1 MKYLFFGLMSLFM
14 VTSGYAQNVLNAMSP
29 EELREQRANRTKVT
43 ESGDTVSTLNQP
55 LEYGHIEDKDII
67 WSKVVWEVIDLNER
81 LNQPYY
87 RASDGLLTESAS
99 LYDALV
105 EGVRSGAIEQVYDN
119 EYFTNKMTYDQIVSR
134 TAKKDTQQFY
144 FDMIDAG
151 EEPDEGLIFNFEID
165 SDHIEMIKIKG
176 MWYIDR
182 RLGEM
187 KYRILGLCIMGPD
200 AQALGTEFDDGTFVE
215 LFWIWYPDA
224 REVLN
229 NYTVFNPNNSSSS
242 ITFDDLINARRF
254 SSVLYKAQ
262 TMYGIT
268 PIEDYIPNDAKG
280 QLEESD
286 RIRESILQ
294 SEADMWSY

>member
-1 MKYLFFGLMSLFM
+1 MKCLFFGIVSLVASVGF
-14 VTSGYAQNVLNAMSP
+14 AQNVLNAMSP
-29 EELREQRANRTKVT
+29 EELREQRANKTKVT
-43 ESGDTVSTLNQP
+43 EAGDTISTMAEP
-55 LEYGHIEDKDII
+55 LEYGYIEDKDVI
-67 WSKVVWEVIDLNER
+67 WSKVVWEVIDMNER
-81 LNQPYY
+81 LNQPFY

-105 EGVRSGAIEQVYDN
+105 QGVRSGAIEQVYDD
-119 EYFTNKMTYDQIVSR
+119 EYFDTKMTYDQIVSR
-134 TAKKDTQQFY
+134 TAKKDTQQYY
-144 FDMIDAG
+144 FDLIDEG
-151 EEPDEGLIFNFEID
+151 EAPDEGLIFNFEVSSAD
-165 SDHIEMIKIKG
+165 IKMLKTKG

-187 KYRILGLCIMGPD
+187 KYRLLGLCIMGPD
-200 AQALGTEFDDGTFVE
+200 AQALGTQFDDGTFVE

-224 REVLN
+224 RKVLS

-242 ITFDDLINARRF
+242 VTYDDLLNARRF

-268 PIEDYIPNDAKG
+268 PIEEYIPKDSKG

-286 RIRESILQ
+286 RIRTAVLQ

>member
-1 MKYLFFGLMSLFM
+1 MSL
-14 VTSGYAQNVLNAMSP
+14 VASLGYAQNVLNAVSP
-29 EELREQRANRTKVT
+29 EELREQRANKTKVT
-43 ESGDTVSTLNQP
+43 EAGDTVSTLAEP
-55 LEYGHIEDKDII
+55 LEYGYIEDKDII

-105 EGVRSGAIEQVYDN
+105 QGVKSGEIQQVYDD
-119 EYFTNKMTYDQIVSR
+119 EYFTTKMTYDQIVAR
-134 TAKKDTQQFY
+134 TENKDTQQYY

-151 EEPDEGLIFNFEID
+151 EEPDSALIFNFQVNSKD
-165 SDHIEMIKIKG
+165 IKMLKTKG

-187 KYRILGLCIMGPD
+187 KYRLLGLCIMGPD
-200 AQALGTEFDDGTFVE
+200 AAALGTQFDDGELVE

-224 REVLN
+224 RKVLN

-242 ITFDDLINARRF
+242 ITFDDLLNARRF

-268 PIEDYIPNDAKG
+268 PIEEYIPEDAKG
-280 QLEESD
+280 QLAESD

-294 SEADMWSY
+294 SEADMWQY

>member
-1 MKYLFFGLMSLFM
+1 MKCLFFGIVSL
-14 VTSGYAQNVLNAMSP
+14 VASLGYAQNVLNAVSP
-29 EELREQRANRTKVT
+29 DELREQRANKTKVT
-43 ESGDTVSTLNQP
+43 EAGDTVSTEAQP
-55 LEYGHIEDKDII
+55 LEYGYIEDKDII

-105 EGVRSGAIEQVYDN
+105 DGVRSGKISQVYDD
-119 EYFTNKMTYDQIVSR
+119 EYFTTKMTYDQIVAR
-134 TAKKDTQQFY
+134 TAKQDTQQYY
-144 FDMIDAG
+144 FDMRDNG
-151 EEPDEGLIFNFEID
+151 EEPDEGLIFNFEINSKD
-165 SDHIEMIKIKG
+165 IKMLKTKG

-187 KYRILGLCIMGPD
+187 KYRLLGLCIMGPD
-200 AQALGTEFDDGTFVE
+200 AQALGTEFDDGMFVE
-215 LFWIWYPDA
+215 LFWIWYPDS
-224 REVLN
+224 RTVLN

-242 ITFDDLINARRF
+242 VTFDDLLNARRF
-254 SSVLYKAQ
+254 SSVIYKAQ

-268 PIEDYIPNDAKG
+268 PIEEYIPKNSKG

-286 RIRESILQ
+286 RIRESVLQ

>member
-1 MKYLFFGLMSLFM
+1 MKCLFFGIVSL
-14 VTSGYAQNVLNAMSP
+14 VASLGYAQNVLNAMSP
-29 EELREQRANRTKVT
+29 DELREQRANKTKVT
-43 ESGDTVSTLNQP
+43 EAGDTVSTEAVP
-55 LEYGHIEDKDII
+55 MEYGYIEDKDII

-105 EGVRSGAIEQVYDN
+105 EGVRSGKISQVYDD
-119 EYFTNKMTYDQIVSR
+119 EYFTTKMTYDQIVAR
-134 TAKKDTQQFY
+134 TAKKDTQQYY

-151 EEPDEGLIFNFEID
+151 EEADEGLIFNFEINSKD
-165 SDHIEMIKIKG
+165 IKMLKTKG

-187 KYRILGLCIMGPD
+187 KYRLLGLCIMGPD
-200 AQALGTEFDDGTFVE
+200 AQALGTEFDDGMFVE

-224 REVLN
+224 RTVLN

-242 ITFDDLINARRF
+242 VTFDDLLNSRRF
-254 SSVLYKAQ
+254 SSVIYKAQ

-268 PIEDYIPNDAKG
+268 PIEDYIPKNSKG

-286 RIRESILQ
+286 RIRESVLQ

>member
-1 MKYLFFGLMSLFM
+1 MKCLFFGIMSL
-14 VTSGYAQNVLNAMSP
+14 VATLGYSQNVLNAMAP
-29 EELREQRANRTKVT
+29 DELREQRANKTKVT
-43 ESGDTVSTLNQP
+43 EAGDTVSTIAEP
-55 LEYGHIEDKDII
+55 LAYGFIEDKDII

-99 LYDALV
+99 LFDALV
-105 EGVRSGAIEQVYDN
+105 GGVQSGKIKQVYDD
-119 EYFTNKMTYDQIVSR
+119 EYFNTKMTYDQIVSR
-134 TAKKDTQQFY
+134 TENKDTQQY
-144 FDMIDAG
+144 YYDMIDAG
-151 EEPDEGLIFNFEID
+151 EEPDPGLIFNFKIASGD
-165 SDHIEMIKIKG
+165 IEMIKTKG

-187 KYRILGLCIMGPD
+187 KYRLLGMCIMGPD
-200 AQALGTEFDDGTFVE
+200 AAALGTEFDDGVFVE

-242 ITFDDLINARRF
+242 ITFDDLLNARRF
-254 SSVLYKAQ
+254 SSVVYKAQ

-268 PIEDYIPNDAKG
+268 PIEEYIPKNSKG

>member
-1 MKYLFFGLMSLFM
+1 MKYLFFGLMSLM
-14 VTSGYAQNVLNAMSP
+14 ASATMAQNVLNALSP
-29 EELREQRANRTKVT
+29 EELRQQRESKTMVT
-43 ESGDTVSTLNQP
+43 EAGDTVSTLAVP
-55 LEYGHIEDKDII
+55 MEYGFIEDKDII
-67 WSKVVWEVIDLNER
+67 WSKVVWEVVDFNER

-87 RASDGLLTESAS
+87 RSSDGLLTESAS

-105 EGVRSGAIEQVYDN
+105 DGVRSGKISEVYDD
-119 EYFTNKMTYDQIVSR
+119 EYFTTKMNYEQIVSR
-134 TAKKDTQQFY
+134 TAKKDTQQYY

-151 EEPDEGLIFNFEID
+151 EEPDEALIFNFEVNSNDIK
-165 SDHIEMIKIKG
+165 MMKIKG

-187 KYRILGLCIMGPD
+187 KYRLLGLCILGPD
-200 AQALGTEFDDGTFVE
+200 AQALGTQFDDGTFVD

-229 NYTVFNPNNSSSS
+229 NYSVFNPSNSSSS
-242 ITFDDLINARRF
+242 VTFDDILNARRF

-262 TMYGIT
+262 TIYGIT
-268 PIEDYIPNDAKG
+268 PIQDYVPKDAKG

-286 RIRESILQ
+286 RIKTSILQ
-294 SEADMWSY
+294 SEADMWNY

>member
-1 MKYLFFGLMSLFM
+1 
-14 VTSGYAQNVLNAMSP
+14 MSP
-29 EELREQRANRTKVT
+29 EELREQRANKTKVT
-43 ESGDTVSTLNQP
+43 EAGDTVSTMAEP
-55 LEYGHIEDKDII
+55 LSYGYIEDKDII
-67 WSKVVWEVIDLNER
+67 WSKVVWEVIDMNER

-105 EGVRSGAIEQVYDN
+105 EGVRSGQIEQVYDD
-119 EYFTNKMTYDQIVSR
+119 EYFTSKMTYDQIVDR
-134 TAKKDTQQFY
+134 TAKKDTQQYY

-151 EEPDEGLIFNFEID
+151 EEADEGLIFNFEINSTD
-165 SDHIEMIKIKG
+165 IEMVKIKG

-187 KYRILGLCIMGPD
+187 KYRLLGLAIMGPD

-215 LFWIWYPDA
+215 LFWVWYPDA
-224 REVLN
+224 RKVLN

-242 ITFDDLINARRF
+242 ITFDDLLNARRF
-254 SSVLYKAQ
+254 SSVIYKAQ

-268 PIEDYIPNDAKG
+268 PIEDYIPKNAKG

-294 SEADMWSY
+294 SEADMWQY

>member
-1 MKYLFFGLMSLFM
+1 MKCLFFGLVSLVASLSF
-14 VTSGYAQNVLNAMSP
+14 AQNVLNAVSP
-29 EELREQRANRTKVT
+29 EQLREQRANRTKVT
-43 ESGDTVSTLNQP
+43 EAGDTVSTEAVP
-55 LEYGHIEDKDII
+55 LEYGYIEDKDII

-105 EGVRSGAIEQVYDN
+105 EGVRSGKITQVYDD
-119 EYFTNKMTYDQIVSR
+119 EYFTTKMTYDQIVAR
-134 TAKKDTQQFY
+134 TAKKDTQQYY
-144 FDMIDAG
+144 FEMIDAG
-151 EEPDEGLIFNFEID
+151 EEPDEELIFNFEVQSRD
-165 SDHIEMIKIKG
+165 IKMLKTKG

-187 KYRILGLCIMGPD
+187 KYRLLGLCIMGPD

-224 REVLN
+224 RHVLN

-242 ITFDDLINARRF
+242 VTFDDLLNARRF
-254 SSVLYKAQ
+254 SSVIYKAQ

-268 PIEDYIPNDAKG
+268 PIEDYIPKNAKG

>member
-1 MKYLFFGLMSLFM
+1 MKCLFFGIVSL
-14 VTSGYAQNVLNAMSP
+14 VASLGYAQNVLNAMSP
-29 EELREQRANRTKVT
+29 DELREQRANKTKVT
-43 ESGDTVSTLNQP
+43 EAGDTVSTEAVP
-55 LEYGHIEDKDII
+55 MEYGYIEDKDII

-105 EGVRSGAIEQVYDN
+105 DGVRSGKISQVYDD
-119 EYFTNKMTYDQIVSR
+119 EYFTTKMTYDQIVAR
-134 TAKKDTQQFY
+134 TAKKDTQQYY

-151 EEPDEGLIFNFEID
+151 EEADEGLIFNFEINSKD
-165 SDHIEMIKIKG
+165 IKMLKTKG

-187 KYRILGLCIMGPD
+187 KYRLLGLCIMGPD
-200 AQALGTEFDDGTFVE
+200 AQALGTEFDDGMFVE

-224 REVLN
+224 RTVLN

-242 ITFDDLINARRF
+242 VTFDDLLNSRRF
-254 SSVLYKAQ
+254 SSVIYKAQ

-268 PIEDYIPNDAKG
+268 PIEEYIPKDSRG

>member
-1 MKYLFFGLMSLFM
+1 MKCLFFGLVSLVASLSF
-14 VTSGYAQNVLNAMSP
+14 AQNVLNAVSP
-29 EELREQRANRTKVT
+29 EQLREQRANRTKVT
-43 ESGDTVSTLNQP
+43 EAGDTVSTEAVP
-55 LEYGHIEDKDII
+55 LEYGYIEDKDII

-105 EGVRSGAIEQVYDN
+105 EGVRSGKITQVYDD
-119 EYFTNKMTYDQIVSR
+119 EYFTTKMTYDQIVAR
-134 TAKKDTQQFY
+134 TAKKDTQQYY

-151 EEPDEGLIFNFEID
+151 EEPDEGLIFNFEVQSRD
-165 SDHIEMIKIKG
+165 IKMLKTKG

-187 KYRILGLCIMGPD
+187 KYRLLGLCIMGPD

-224 REVLN
+224 RQVLN

-242 ITFDDLINARRF
+242 VTFDDLLNARRF
-254 SSVLYKAQ
+254 SSVIYKAQ

-268 PIEDYIPNDAKG
+268 PIEDYIPKNAKG

>member
-1 MKYLFFGLMSLFM
+1 MKSLF
-14 VTSGYAQNVLNAMSP
+14 VGLLSLVATLGYAQNVLNAMSP
-29 EELREQRANRTKVT
+29 EELREQRANKTKVT
-43 ESGDTVSTLNQP
+43 EAGDTISTLADP
-55 LEYGHIEDKDII
+55 LPYGYIEDKDIV

-105 EGVRSGAIEQVYDN
+105 EGVRSGAIQQVYDD
-119 EYFTNKMTYDQIVSR
+119 EYFTTKMNYDQIVSR
-134 TAKKDTQQFY
+134 TAKKDTQQY
-144 FDMIDAG
+144 YWDMIDAG
-151 EEPDEGLIFNFEID
+151 EEPDDALIFNFEIASRD
-165 SDHIEMIKIKG
+165 IKMLKTKG

-187 KYRILGLCIMGPD
+187 KYRLLGLCIMGPD
-200 AQALGTEFDDGTFVE
+200 AQALGTQFDDGTFVE

-224 REVLN
+224 RMVLN
-229 NYTVFNPNNSSSS
+229 NYSVFNPNNSSSS
-242 ITFDDLINARRF
+242 VTFDDLLNARRF

-268 PIEDYIPNDAKG
+268 PIEDYIPKNSKG

>member
-1 MKYLFFGLMSLFM
+1 MKCLIFGILSM
-14 VTSGYAQNVLNAMSP
+14 VATLGYAQNVLNAMSP
-29 EELREQRANRTKVT
+29 EELREQRANKTKVT
-43 ESGDTVSTLNQP
+43 EAGDTVSTMAEP
-55 LEYGHIEDKDII
+55 LSYGYIEDKDII
-67 WSKVVWEVIDLNER
+67 WSKVVWEVIDMNER

-105 EGVRSGAIEQVYDN
+105 EGVRSGQIEQVYDD
-119 EYFTNKMTYDQIVSR
+119 EYFTSKMTYDQIVDR
-134 TAKKDTQQFY
+134 TAKKDTQQYY

-151 EEPDEGLIFNFEID
+151 EEADEGLIFNFEINSTD
-165 SDHIEMIKIKG
+165 IEMVKIKG

-187 KYRILGLCIMGPD
+187 KYRLLGLAIMGPD

-215 LFWIWYPDA
+215 LFWVWYPDA
-224 REVLN
+224 RKVLN

-242 ITFDDLINARRF
+242 ITFDDLLNARRF
-254 SSVLYKAQ
+254 SSVIYKAQ

-268 PIEDYIPNDAKG
+268 PIEDYIPKNAKG

-294 SEADMWSY
+294 SEADMWQY